1 MTYRLT
7 KESKDLPEFQVLNPE
22 TLIEG
27 TEGFIASW
35 VSLKTFFY
43 HNTNIQV
50 IENIFLFQ
58 VQNMTDESQFESLY
72 VYNATILE
80 VANSSRLYS
89 IDI

>member
-35 VSLKTFFY
+35 VSLKTLFTTTQIFKLLKISFF
-43 HNTNIQV
+43 
-50 IENIFLFQ
+50 FQ
-58 VQNMTDESQFESLY
+58 VQNMTDESQFKSLY

>member
-35 VSLKTFFY
+35 VSLKTLFTTTQIFKLLKISFF
-43 HNTNIQV
+43 
-50 IENIFLFQ
+50 FQ

>member
-35 VSLKTFFY
+35 VSLKTFLPQ
-43 HNTNIQV
+43 HK
-50 IENIFLFQ
+50 
-58 VQNMTDESQFESLY
+58 
-72 VYNATILE
+72 
-80 VANSSRLYS
+80 YS
-89 IDI
+89 IY

>member
-35 VSLKTFFY
+35 VSLKTFF
-43 HNTNIQV
+43 TTTQ
-50 IENIFLFQ
+50 IFKLLKISF
-58 VQNMTDESQFESLY
+58 F
-72 VYNATILE
+72 
-80 VANSSRLYS
+80 SRFR
-89 IDI
+89 I

>member
-1 MTYRLT
+1 MG
-7 KESKDLPEFQVLNPE
+7 Q
-22 TLIEG
+22 
-27 TEGFIASW
+27 
-35 VSLKTFFY
+35 LKNIVY

-80 VANSSRLYS
+80 VVKSSRLYS
-89 IDI
+89 FDSDI